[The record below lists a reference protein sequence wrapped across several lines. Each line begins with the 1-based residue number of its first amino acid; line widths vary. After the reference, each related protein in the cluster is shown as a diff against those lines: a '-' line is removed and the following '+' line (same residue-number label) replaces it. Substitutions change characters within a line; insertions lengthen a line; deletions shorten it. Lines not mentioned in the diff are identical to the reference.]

1 MLKVFLADDSQLV
14 RDRLKEVFAE
24 KGSIDVIGES
34 ANAVDAM
41 QAIRR
46 LSPDVAILDIRMPGG
61 GGMPVLKD
69 IKTREHSQVVI
80 VLTSYPY
87 PQYRQ
92 TFMAAGAD
100 YFFDKTRD
108 IQRLCDVLVELA
120 QQHSG
125 VPKKRI
131 LVLGDDPAI
140 IKIAENAIE
149 PGRKMVTIF
158 SSPPSFSQSQLL
170 LDPYDLIILMLDCP
184 NAEPAVAHMRSLFP
198 LYGERAPL
206 LIVSRLPFQSDA
218 DTRIHH
224 LSIPFTARELDV
236 LVRDILQEDP
246 ALAVASA
253 IVPTT
258 LSENPEMR

>member
-1 MLKVFLADDSQLV
+1 MSHVRREVEIEMLKVFLADDSQLV

-100 YFFDKTRD
+100 YFFDKSTEFEKV
-108 IQRLCDVLVELA
+108 IEVLRALPGA
-120 QQHSG
+120 PS
-125 VPKKRI
+125 PRKR
-131 LVLGDDPAI
+131 
-140 IKIAENAIE
+140 
-149 PGRKMVTIF
+149 
-158 SSPPSFSQSQLL
+158 
-170 LDPYDLIILMLDCP
+170 
-184 NAEPAVAHMRSLFP
+184 
-198 LYGERAPL
+198 RAKPR
-206 LIVSRLPFQSDA
+206 VS
-218 DTRIHH
+218 I
-224 LSIPFTARELDV
+224 
-236 LVRDILQEDP
+236 
-246 ALAVASA
+246 
-253 IVPTT
+253 
-258 LSENPEMR
+258 